1 MNRYYFGVMLAF
13 LSAAGFGL
21 LPIFSLLAYESNV
34 TVVTILFLR
43 FLLAALFFFA
53 YALLAGKKEA
63 LREVNKL
70 PMLVLG
76 LMYTLISILYITAV
90 KFIPASL
97 AALLLYLYPA
107 LVALL
112 SFLINREVITK
123 RILLA
128 LVICFSGLTLVLG
141 TSFAAIHVYGLVLLT
156 SAIILY
162 AFYIVYSNRVV
173 EQVSPLITSAYTTLF
188 AALFLLATGLFG
200 GSLSLDFAPA
210 GWLPILGI
218 AFFSTIVA
226 VFFFLWS
233 IEIIGSTRTSI
244 LSMTEPLVT
253 VGFAALLF
261 SERLTFLQALGGVGI
276 LLGASLVVTARA
288 AAPIDAGQA
297 ITSALKG
304 DICKKPG

>member
-1 MNRYYFGVMLAF
+1 VNRYYFGVMLAL

-21 LPIFSLLAYESNV
+21 LSIFSLLAYESNV

-43 FLLAALFFFA
+43 FLLAALFFFVF
-53 YALLAGKKEA
+53 ALLQGKKED
-63 LREVNKL
+63 LREAKKL
-70 PMLVLG
+70 PMLILG
-76 LMYTLISILYITAV
+76 LLYTLISIFYITAV
-90 KFIPASL
+90 KYIPASL

-112 SFLINREVITK
+112 SFLINKEVITR

-128 LVICFSGLTLVLG
+128 LVICFLGLTLVLG
-141 TSFAAIHVYGLVLLT
+141 TSFANIHAYGLLLLVC
-156 SAIILY
+156 AIVLY
-162 AFYIVYSNRVV
+162 AFYILFSNRVV
-173 EQVSPLITSAYTTLF
+173 LQVSPLITSAYTTLF
-188 AALFLLATGLFG
+188 AALFLLVAGLFS

-253 VGFAALLF
+253 VIFAALLF

-288 AAPIDAGQA
+288 AAP
-297 ITSALKG
+297 SAQTT
-304 DICKKPG
+304 P

>member
-1 MNRYYFGVMLAF
+1 MNRYYFGVMLAL

-21 LPIFSLLAYESNV
+21 LSIFSLLAYESNV

-43 FLLAALFFFA
+43 FLLAALFFFVF
-53 YALLAGKKEA
+53 ALLQGKKED
-63 LREVNKL
+63 LREAKKL
-70 PMLVLG
+70 PMLILG
-76 LMYTLISILYITAV
+76 LLYTLISIFYITAV
-90 KFIPASL
+90 KYIPASL

-112 SFLINREVITK
+112 SFLINREVITR
-123 RILLA
+123 RIVLA
-128 LVICFSGLTLVLG
+128 LVICFLGLTLVLG
-141 TSFAAIHVYGLVLLT
+141 TSFAAIHAYGLLLLVC
-156 SAIILY
+156 AIVLY
-162 AFYIVYSNRVV
+162 AFYILFSNRVV
-173 EQVSPLITSAYTTLF
+173 LQVSPLITSAYTTLF
-188 AALFLLATGLFG
+188 AALFLLVTGLFSR
-200 GSLSLDFAPA
+200 SLSLDFAPA

-226 VFFFLWS
+226 VFCFLWS
-233 IEIIGSTRTSI
+233 IKIIGSTRTSI

-288 AAPIDAGQA
+288 AAPSTQ
-297 ITSALKG
+297 TTPKPCVLKG
-304 DICKKPG
+304 DVCKKPG